1 MAVLRLITDRR
12 GIAGMSRVEFLMN
25 LERFKVFP
33 LSAEL
38 DDLEKEHAEGY
49 K

>member
-1 MAVLRLITDRR
+1 MLALV
-12 GIAGMSRVEFLMN
+12 GMPRIEFLMN

-38 DDLEKEHAEGY
+38 DDLEKEHAEGH